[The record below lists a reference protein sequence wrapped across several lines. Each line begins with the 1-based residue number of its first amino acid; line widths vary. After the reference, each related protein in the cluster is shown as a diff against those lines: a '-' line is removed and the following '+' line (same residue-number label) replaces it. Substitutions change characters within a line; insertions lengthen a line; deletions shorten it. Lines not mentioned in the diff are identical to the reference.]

1 MDVAIIFDWFAQDSV
16 LAAELAID
24 QTQREVWLRL
34 ALMWAA
40 AARESRDDGAP
51 PPEFHR

>member
-1 MDVAIIFDWFAQDSV
+1 MDIAIIFEWFAQESK
-16 LAAELAID
+16 LAAELASD
-24 QTQREVWLRL
+24 ETQRQVWLRL

-51 PPEFHR
+51 PPEFHH